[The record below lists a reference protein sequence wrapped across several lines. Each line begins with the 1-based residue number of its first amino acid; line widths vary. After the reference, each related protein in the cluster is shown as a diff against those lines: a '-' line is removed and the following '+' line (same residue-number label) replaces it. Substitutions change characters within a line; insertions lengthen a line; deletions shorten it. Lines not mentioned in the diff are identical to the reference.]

1 VTLLAKGNAELEGR
15 ADTGW
20 FSALAYT
27 VSFDQSK
34 GMYVLAGDGK
44 REAEITRETTP
55 GAPRPAVNRAMRI
68 EFLPARN
75 ELNIIKASSAQGG
88 A

>member
-1 VTLLAKGNAELEGR
+1 
-15 ADTGW
+15 
-20 FSALAYT
+20 
-27 VSFDQSK
+27 
-34 GMYVLAGDGK
+34 MYVLAGDGK

>member
-1 VTLLAKGNAELEGR
+1 
-15 ADTGW
+15 
-20 FSALAYT
+20 
-27 VSFDQSK
+27 
-34 GMYVLAGDGK
+34 
-44 REAEITRETTP
+44 
-55 GAPRPAVNRAMRI
+55 MRI